1 MNYDIKNIIATFAQ
15 KGVDNTQYNPFAMLN
30 LNENGHTKMLLSFL
44 AYRDIN
50 GRYPVLQ
57 SFLSSFAK
65 GRDKMIHYKRPSNV
79 ELQFSPCLDT
89 DHIDGLITFEAGS
102 KKHAVIIENKIFDAP
117 DQPGQVRRYINLV
130 KKHKDVALDNIWVFY
145 ITGDGNKVVDRDS
158 YDTENEAADT
168 CIDGRFVALS
178 YSNDIA
184 QWIVEHVANAGIYP
198 EQLTAVAR
206 VYTNYLL
213 KHLFCLDAK
222 LTEQNRLLAILKLS
236 KDMKKWKRE
245 EIEGLY
251 NMQKEISSL
260 RRNNTE
266 NNNIDIN
273 RESLDLFY
281 NTLSSLLN
289 RLEELA
295 FGEFERMTANFLNTH
310 WAKEMKKTGTEWR
323 VAHRAVAGQNG
334 YVQVRCVDNWGSAH
348 LEWSNIS
355 TADMMCGTKYHLQLH
370 VEGNKQLA
378 SEWKQELES
387 KPLLLPK
394 GAALSNTSR
403 IMKWD
408 VVTNEPIAKI
418 NVIELHELLTNI
430 YIRGMKKACSM
441 LINRINDYK

>member
-15 KGVDNTQYNPFAMLN
+15 KGVDNKQYNPFAMLN

-65 GRDKMIHYKRPSNV
+65 GRDKMIHYKHLSNV
-79 ELQFSPCLDT
+79 ELHFSPCLDT
-89 DHIDGLITFEAGS
+89 DLIDGLITFEAGG

-117 DQPGQVRRYINLV
+117 DQPGQVRRYIAGV
-130 KKHKDVALDNIWVFY
+130 VEHKQVSLENIWVFY
-145 ITGDGNKVVDRDS
+145 ITGDGNKVVDKNS

-168 CIDGRFVALS
+168 CIDGRFVTLS

-184 QWIVEHVANAGIYP
+184 QWIVEHVVNAGIYP

-213 KHLFCLDAK
+213 KHLFCLDVK
-222 LTEQNRLLAILKLS
+222 LTEQNRLLAILKLR

-266 NNNIDIN
+266 NNNIDID

-310 WAKEMKKTGTEWR
+310 WAREMKKAGTEWR

-348 LEWSNIS
+348 IEWCGIS
-355 TADMMCGTKYHLQLH
+355 TADMMCGTKYQLQLH
-370 VEGNKQLA
+370 IEGDKLQA
-378 SEWKQELES
+378 QEWKKDLES
-387 KPLLLPK
+387 MLPLLPQNAKL
-394 GAALSNTSR
+394 GSTSR
-403 IMKWD
+403 VMKIE
-408 VVTNEPIAKI
+408 VNTTTPISQMNEETLKKFVKGIYTNKMARACR
-418 NVIELHELLTNI
+418 LLVE
-430 YIRGMKKACSM
+430 
-441 LINRINDYK
+441 RIKDYK

>member
-44 AYRDIN
+44 AYRDLK
-50 GRYPVLQ
+50 GQYPVLQ

-79 ELQFSPCLDT
+79 ELQFSTCLDT
-89 DHIDGLITFEAGS
+89 DRIDGLITFEAGG

-117 DQPGQVRRYINLV
+117 DQPGQVRRYIAGV
-130 KKHKDVALDNIWVFY
+130 VEHKQVSLENIWVFY

-158 YDTENEAADT
+158 YDTQNEAADT
-168 CIDGRFVALS
+168 CIDGRFVTLS

-184 QWIVEHVANAGIYP
+184 QWIVDEVVNAGIYP

-213 KHLFCLDAK
+213 KHLFCFDAK

-266 NNNIDIN
+266 NNNIDID
-273 RESLDLFY
+273 RESLDFFY

-295 FGEFERMTANFLNTH
+295 FGEFERITANFLNTH
-310 WAKEMKKTGTEWR
+310 WAKEMKKAGTEWR

-334 YVQVRCVDNWGSAH
+334 YVQVRCVDSWGSAH

-370 VEGNKQLA
+370 VEGDKLQA
-378 SEWKQELES
+378 QEWKKDLES
-387 KPLLLPK
+387 MPLLLPQNAK
-394 GAALSNTSR
+394 LCSTSR
-403 IMKWD
+403 VMKIE
-408 VVTNEPIAKI
+408 VNTTTPISQMNEETLKKFIKGIYTNEMA
-418 NVIELHELLTNI
+418 
-430 YIRGMKKACSM
+430 MACS
-441 LINRINDYK
+441 LLVERIKDYK

>member
-1 MNYDIKNIIATFAQ
+1 MATLKCSFRFLHIVILM
-15 KGVDNTQYNPFAMLN
+15 VD
-30 LNENGHTKMLLSFL
+30 
-44 AYRDIN
+44 
-50 GRYPVLQ
+50 
-57 SFLSSFAK
+57 
-65 GRDKMIHYKRPSNV
+65 
-79 ELQFSPCLDT
+79 
-89 DHIDGLITFEAGS
+89 
-102 KKHAVIIENKIFDAP
+102 
-117 DQPGQVRRYINLV
+117 
-130 KKHKDVALDNIWVFY
+130 
-145 ITGDGNKVVDRDS
+145 
-158 YDTENEAADT
+158 
-168 CIDGRFVALS
+168 
-178 YSNDIA
+178 
-184 QWIVEHVANAGIYP
+184 
-198 EQLTAVAR
+198 
-206 VYTNYLL
+206 
-213 KHLFCLDAK
+213 
-222 LTEQNRLLAILKLS
+222 
-236 KDMKKWKRE
+236 
-245 EIEGLY
+245 
-251 NMQKEISSL
+251 
-260 RRNNTE
+260 
-266 NNNIDIN
+266 

-310 WAKEMKKTGTEWR
+310 WAKEMKKAGTEWR

-348 LEWSNIS
+348 IEWCGIS

-418 NVIELHELLTNI
+418 NEKELRELLTNI
-430 YIRGMKKACSM
+430 YIREMKKACSM